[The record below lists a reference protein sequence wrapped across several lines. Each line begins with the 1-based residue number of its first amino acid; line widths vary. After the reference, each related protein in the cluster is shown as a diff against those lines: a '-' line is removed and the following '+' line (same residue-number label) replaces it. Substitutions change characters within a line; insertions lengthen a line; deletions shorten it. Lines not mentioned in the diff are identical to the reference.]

1 MKTLMPAHRLAV
13 LCAGAA
19 AFAAAVACTCTLPL
33 SLQATPTET
42 LPPVLVATQPA
53 PTATTEPTATPTAAV
68 TVSPTTAAP
77 IVVLPTKTKLPPT
90 ITPTTTPT
98 TAPPPGGGS
107 WGIVKSDLELYGAS
121 QVSPIGATTTLTL
134 DVRNYGPHDYEGPLS
149 VVCVAQGFPRA
160 DPSQVCP
167 PAVANVTVQILQVV
181 GTGQFNVDL
190 LMTSPA
196 CFYPAG
202 QCSII
207 VPDNKDPNPANNQYG
222 FSLP

>member
-1 MKTLMPAHRLAV
+1 MRVLPHHLRIAFVGAV
-13 LCAGAA
+13 MVAIAA
-19 AFAAAVACTCTLPL
+19 ALACTCTLPL
-33 SLQATPTET
+33 SLQPTPTET
-42 LPPVLVATQPA
+42 LPPVLTATQPA
-53 PTATTEPTATPTAAV
+53 PTATTEATATPTAAV
-68 TVSPTTAAP
+68 IVTQTAPAP
-77 IVVLPTKTKLPPT
+77 IVVTATKAKATPT
-90 ITPTTTPT
+90 ITLTS
-98 TAPPPGGGS
+98 APPPGGGS

-121 QVSPIGATTTLTL
+121 RVSPIGATTTLTL

-222 FSLP
+222 FALP

>member
-68 TVSPTTAAP
+68 TVSPTAAAP
-77 IVVLPTKTKLPPT
+77 IVVLPTKAKLPPT
-90 ITPTTTPT
+90 ITPTITPT

>member
-1 MKTLMPAHRLAV
+1 M
-13 LCAGAA
+13 A
-19 AFAAAVACTCTLPL
+19 AFAAVVACTCTLPL
-33 SLQATPTET
+33 GLQPTPTET
-42 LPPVLVATQPA
+42 LPPVLIATQPA

-68 TVSPTTAAP
+68 IVTLTAPAP

-90 ITPTTTPT
+90 ITPTITPT